1 MERTAVLN
9 GVIKIAA
16 DVFTADPATIG
27 EETLILE
34 DLEADSLAR
43 VEFLMALEDEF
54 DLVIEEEIASQAQ
67 TIGKVTDL
75 VVEHLG
81 ANA

>member
-1 MERTAVLN
+1 MERSEVFERVVKN
-9 GVIKIAA
+9 AA
-16 DVFTADPATIG
+16 DVFAADAGTIS
-27 EETLILE
+27 EETLIVE

-54 DLVIEEEIASQAQ
+54 DLVIEEEVASQAT

-75 VVEHLG
+75 VVENLG

>member
-1 MERTAVLN
+1 MERSEVFN
-9 GVIKIAA
+9 GVVKIASE
-16 DVFTADPATIG
+16 VFVADPATIG
-27 EETLILE
+27 EETLIVK

-54 DLVIEEEIASQAQ
+54 DLVIEEEVASQAQ